1 MKKICA
7 VWITGIM
14 LLMSNI
20 RTFAQEMV
28 TSEIE
33 PQKITIAFSKTTNL
47 IFPYA
52 IKSIDKGSRDVLVQ
66 KAIGVENVLQVKA
79 GKMNFGE
86 TNLTIVTADGSL
98 YSYILN
104 YSEKPTGL
112 NIKVQKAEI
121 APKPVAAFSAD
132 ATNDVVQLNAEKV
145 SLKRK
150 TMDKVNDANNGAL
163 IDLKGLYVQEN
174 ELYFQFDLRNFSALN
189 YDVKSLRFFIRD
201 KKKSKRTASQE
212 IDVNPVYVLG
222 NAKVIRSN
230 SEQVLVV
237 VVPKFTIPDKKIFT
251 VQLQEQ
257 NGGRNLQLDITN
269 KEIFRS
275 LKIR

>member
-14 LLMSNI
+14 LLLSSI

-52 IKSIDKGSRDVLVQ
+52 IKTIDKGSRDVLVQ

-79 GKMNFGE
+79 GKMNFAE

-121 APKPVAAFSAD
+121 TPKPVAVFSAD

-150 TMDKVNDANNGAL
+150 TMDKVNDDNNGAL
-163 IDLKGLYVQEN
+163 IDLKGLFVQEN

-189 YDVKSLRFFIRD
+189 YDIKALRFFIRD

-212 IDVNPVYVLG
+212 IEVNPVYILG
-222 NAKVIRSN
+222 NTKIIRSN

-237 VVPKFTIPDKKIFT
+237 VVPKFTIPDKKIFI
-251 VQLQEQ
+251 VQMQEQ
-257 NGGRNLQLDITN
+257 NGGRNLQLEITN
-269 KEIFRS
+269 KEIFQS